1 LIQYLKNYLRVIND
15 RVNLIVESDE
25 NMKLVNLHKKY
36 QELYVLKNLNME
48 ISEQKICAI
57 MGPSGCGKTTLLNI
71 IASIIEK
78 DKGELIGIKDKK
90 KSYLFQEPRLIP
102 WKNVY
107 DNIGFVLKGKYNKA
121 KINEIINETLKDMEM
136 KEFKYFYP
144 NNLSGGM
151 KQRVALARAFAYPSD
166 LLLMDEPFKSLDLE
180 LRYSLMVR
188 FMKMWEKEKPTVILV
203 THDIQ
208 AAVMLSHYIYI
219 LTDKP
224 TKVCEIIQNNIPFNE
239 RQFYNKEFLELEKI
253 LYSKLI
259 KNTDYNVLK

>member
-1 LIQYLKNYLRVIND
+1 MR
-15 RVNLIVESDE
+15 
-25 NMKLVNLHKKY
+25 LVNLHKKY
-36 QELYVLKNLNME
+36 QDLYVLKNLDME

-71 IASIIEK
+71 IASIIEE
-78 DKGELIGIKDKK
+78 DQGELIGIKDKK

-107 DNIGFVLKGKYNKA
+107 ENIEFVLKSKYNKA
-121 KINEIINETLKDMEM
+121 KMNGIIDEILKEMEL

-144 NNLSGGM
+144 DKLSGGM
-151 KQRVALARAFAYPSD
+151 KQRVALARAFSYPSD

-180 LRYSLMVR
+180 LRYNLMER
-188 FMKMWEKEKPTVILV
+188 FMKMWAREKPTVILV

-224 TKVCEIIQNNIPFNE
+224 TKVGEVIENRVPFNE
-239 RQFYNKEFLELEKI
+239 RQFYSKEFLELEKI

-259 KNTDYNVLK
+259 KNIDNNMFK